1 VGYCFLGPTPEEAG
15 MTLIRMCSLV
25 FLFTVV
31 GMSQQPQSQNPT
43 PSASPDSHARPT
55 PTPEQQRASANSQ
68 IQSQLQSLLSSDP
81 FLSDANVQ
89 VNVDDQN
96 VTLTG
101 TIVSEGQRQRV
112 LQLASPYGQYRKIV
126 DKTTI
131 K

>member
-1 VGYCFLGPTPEEAG
+1 MEAG
-15 MTLIRMCSLV
+15 MTPIRTCTLLLLSVAALA
-25 FLFTVV
+25 
-31 GMSQQPQSQNPT
+31 QPPQSQSPT
-43 PSASPDSHARPT
+43 PPANASPGQTDSRSQPAPT
-55 PTPEQQRASANSQ
+55 PAQEQQRASANSQ
-68 IQSQLQSLLSSDP
+68 IQSQLQSLLNSDP
-81 FLSDANVQ
+81 FLNDADVE
-89 VNVDDQN
+89 VSVDDIN